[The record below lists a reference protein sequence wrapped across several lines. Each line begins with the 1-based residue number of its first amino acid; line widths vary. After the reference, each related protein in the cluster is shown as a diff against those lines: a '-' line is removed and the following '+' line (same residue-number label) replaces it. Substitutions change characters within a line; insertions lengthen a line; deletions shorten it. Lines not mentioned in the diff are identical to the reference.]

1 MDSEHKAYLA
11 LWSSRSEVE
20 FMIYGKQNAMKLLCT
35 YRMANTEISKLASDI
50 NLLR

>member
-1 MDSEHKAYLA
+1 MNTRHTLLSGPQA
-11 LWSSRSEVE
+11 LKFE

-35 YRMANTEISKLASDI
+35 YRMANTEFSKLASDI